1 MLWLGMIQR
10 NRFIDCRR
18 HSHSRNAFSIAAGST
33 LTQWRPAPMSP
44 AMTIREIV
52 KLPDPVLRQESAEI
66 GTVDDDVRRLLDDM
80 LETMYDAPGIGLAA
94 IQIGVPK
101 RIITIDTSPRADEE
115 DGSAPDADKP
125 GPNAGETSGGTTNSE
140 GPLFMINPVILTSS
154 EDRSVY
160 EEGCLSIP
168 DYFAEVERSAS
179 VRVRYVDYD
188 GKQIELDACGLLA
201 TCIQHEIDHLNGVL
215 FIDYLSKLK
224 RDLVIRKFT
233 KAAKERR
240 RSAG

>member
-1 MLWLGMIQR
+1 
-10 NRFIDCRR
+10 
-18 HSHSRNAFSIAAGST
+18 
-33 LTQWRPAPMSP
+33 MSP

-52 KLPDPVLRQESAEI
+52 MLPDPVLRQKSTEI
-66 GTVDDDVRRLLDDM
+66 ETVDDSVRRLLDDM

-101 RIITIDTSPRADEE
+101 RIIAIDTSPRAEE
-115 DGSAPDADKP
+115 EGEHASDTEEEQQNGADTF
-125 GPNAGETSGGTTNSE
+125 AGTVNSD
-140 GPLFMINPVILTSS
+140 GPLFMINPVILASS
-154 EDRSVY
+154 DDRSVY

-168 DYFAEVERSAS
+168 DYFAEVERPAV

-188 GKQIELDACGLLA
+188 GKQNELEAGGILA

-233 KAAKERR
+233 KAAKERQR
-240 RSAG
+240 GVG

>member
-1 MLWLGMIQR
+1 
-10 NRFIDCRR
+10 
-18 HSHSRNAFSIAAGST
+18 
-33 LTQWRPAPMSP
+33 
-44 AMTIREIV
+44 MTIREIV
-52 KLPDPVLRQESAEI
+52 KLPDPVLREKSAEI
-66 GTVDDDVRRLLDDM
+66 ETVDDDVRRLLDDM

-101 RIITIDTSPRADEE
+101 RIITIDTSPRAEEAEE
-115 DGSAPDADKP
+115 DDENVSDADDVEQDD
-125 GPNAGETSGGTTNSE
+125 ASAGTTSSD
-140 GPLFMINPVILTSS
+140 GPLFMINPVILASS
-154 EDRSVY
+154 EERSVY

-168 DYFAEVERSAS
+168 DYFAEVERPAT
-179 VRVRYVDYD
+179 VRVGYVDYD
-188 GKQIELDACGLLA
+188 GKQNELEAGGILA

-240 RSAG
+240 RSVG